1 MVAVDYDD
9 TRRLRNGWWWSS
21 GEIEEHGQNNNVRK
35 AIEGWTVKA
44 ANIRSA
50 ASLSWPCNTQ
60 HTVRYTKLSP
70 ARFKDFWGY
79 IASIVGRVKISILL
93 WRYG

>member
-1 MVAVDYDD
+1 M
-9 TRRLRNGWWWSS
+9 
-21 GEIEEHGQNNNVRK
+21 RK

-44 ANIRSA
+44 ASIRSA

-60 HTVRYTKLSP
+60 HTVRYSKLSP

-93 WRYG
+93 SRYGRIAGKLVPPWGDGLARVNDDISLLEGMRT